1 MSESSAGIIA
11 KSIYM
16 SAKLNTDYNIYYFD
30 SLNCEEWYQIKTDI
44 LITLVDNFELARW
57 YFKPKKVYL
66 VAVNQHPI
74 RRLSQLKSARTTQIP
89 TEAFSAS
96 DGIYQPILK
105 IRNFNAVLCVGNK
118 LVIES
123 YKKYY
128 KNIEIIPTYYAT
140 QFNQI
145 RLSTSHNKQN
155 KIFTVLVL
163 MSSLGYRKGFDQI
176 CELIELIAK
185 HKVQINFIIIGH
197 AENEYW
203 KSKIDNLSKT
213 YQNVEYY
220 GWVNNKSEEFK
231 NFLLRSDLAVFPSRE
246 EGMLGALIECI
257 EFGILSLHS
266 ENCGIDISN
275 ENLGI
280 NLNNTNDLYN
290 KVLNLSLKS
299 SDERYLMASQ
309 QLVRF
314 KHQISGNDSISTI
327 VGNWLNNPSVPR
339 SKYRFLKVSRD
350 LIAQFTIEYWEIY
363 ARRLKLLTIE
373 KNKRKLYIRF
383 PAVYNFLKKILHR

>member
-1 MSESSAGIIA
+1 
-11 KSIYM
+11 M
-16 SAKLNTDYNIYYFD
+16 SAKLNTNYNIHYFD
-30 SLNCEEWYQIKTDI
+30 SFNCEEWYRINTDV
-44 LITLVDNFELARW
+44 LITLIDNYELARW
-57 YFKPKKVYL
+57 YFKPKNIYL

-74 RRLSQLKSARTTQIP
+74 NRLSQLKSAKTAKIP

-105 IRNFNAVLCVGNK
+105 IKNFNAVLCVGNK

-128 KNIEIIPTYYAT
+128 KNIEIATTYYAT

-145 RLSTSHNKQN
+145 KLTKSHNN
-155 KIFTVLVL
+155 DNRIFTVLIL

-176 CELIELIAK
+176 CELIELIANQK
-185 HKVQINFIIIGH
+185 LQINFIIIGH

-203 KSKIDNLSKT
+203 KSKIFNLLET

-220 GWVNNKSEEFK
+220 GWMNNKSEEFK
-231 NFLLRSDLAVFPSRE
+231 NLLLRSDLAVFPSRE
-246 EGMLGALIECI
+246 EGMLGALIESI

-275 ENLGI
+275 VNLGI
-280 NLNNTNDLYN
+280 NLNNKNDLYN

-299 SDERYLMASQ
+299 IDERHLMASQ
-309 QLVRF
+309 QLIRF
-314 KHQISGNDSISTI
+314 KYQISGNDSISTI
-327 VGNWLNNPSVPR
+327 VGNWLNNPLVPR

-350 LIAQFTIEYWEIY
+350 LIAQFTIEYWKIY
-363 ARRLKLLTIE
+363 ARRLKILTIE
-373 KNKRKLYIRF
+373 KNKRKLYIKF
-383 PAVYNFLKKILHR
+383 PAVYNFLKRTLHR

>member
-11 KSIYM
+11 KTIYM
-16 SAKLNTDYNIYYFD
+16 SAKLNTDYNIHYFD

-105 IRNFNAVLCVGNK
+105 LTNFNSILCVGNR

-128 KNIEIIPTYYAT
+128 KNIEIATTYYAT

-145 RLSTSHNKQN
+145 KLIKSHNKQN
-155 KIFTVLVL
+155 RIFTVLIL

-176 CELIELIAK
+176 CELITLIK
-185 HKVQINFIIIGH
+185 NQKVQINFIIVGH

-203 KSKIDNLSKT
+203 KSKIYNLLKT
-213 YQNVEYY
+213 YQNIQYC

-231 NFLLRSDLAVFPSRE
+231 SLLLHSHLAVFPSRE

-275 ENLGI
+275 ENLSIII
-280 NLNNTNDLYN
+280 NNSTDLYN

-299 SDERYLMASQ
+299 DHERQLMATEQ
-309 QLVRF
+309 FIKF
-314 KHQISGNDSISTI
+314 KDQISTNDSISTI
-327 VGNWLNNPSVPR
+327 VENWLSNPSATR
-339 SKYRFLKVSRD
+339 SKYRRIKVLKE
-350 LIAQFTIEYWEIY
+350 LIAQITIEYWVIY
-363 ARRLKLLTIE
+363 ARRFKLLTIE
-373 KNKRKLYIRF
+373 KNKRKIYLRF
-383 PAVYNFLKKILHR
+383 PAVYKFLKRIL